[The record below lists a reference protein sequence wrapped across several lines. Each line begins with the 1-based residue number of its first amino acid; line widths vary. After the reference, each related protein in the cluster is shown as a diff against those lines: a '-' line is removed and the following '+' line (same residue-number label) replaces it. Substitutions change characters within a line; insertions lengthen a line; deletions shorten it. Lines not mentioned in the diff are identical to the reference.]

1 MVIDSINI
9 TAFVIT
15 LFLEVVMGAE
25 YGAQGGFPTGVI
37 FVWIAVYVFMALV
50 LMGIAKKTN
59 TPKGWLAWIP
69 IANIFLG
76 LMIARRP
83 LWWFILLIIP
93 LVNIIFAIIVWLD
106 ILKLRGKPWWWI
118 ILLFIPIVNIVCLAI
133 LAWGK

>member
-1 MVIDSINI
+1 
-9 TAFVIT
+9 
-15 LFLEVVMGAE
+15 MGAE
-25 YGAQGGFPTGVI
+25 YGAQGGSPVGMI
-37 FVWIAVYVFMALV
+37 IVWIAVYVFMALV

-69 IANIFLG
+69 IANIFLL

-118 ILLFIPIVNIVCLAI
+118 ILLLIPIVNIVCLAI